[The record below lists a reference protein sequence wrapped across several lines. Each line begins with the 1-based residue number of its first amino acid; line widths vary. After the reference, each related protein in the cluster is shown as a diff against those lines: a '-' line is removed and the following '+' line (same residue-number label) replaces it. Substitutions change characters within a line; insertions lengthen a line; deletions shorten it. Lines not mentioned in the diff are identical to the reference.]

1 MHNIMYEIQANGK
14 WPRKFSNEKLF
25 PWIMNPQNL
34 YRPVNKNGSHFSPS
48 GTPVKCI
55 TYEEKAPST
64 IPWPMLSEAGH
75 VERVIKVLSVRCKV
89 KMTSH
94 LFYKCQRACGT
105 CLGKKKEN
113 RSKTTPQVWILL
125 WNKGPLVRVLST
137 AKILWKVLEYFL
149 QWYFMS
155 VAEKRKKKYR
165 TPKCLTTE
173 VRLRLSVALKV
184 Q

>member
-55 TYEEKAPST
+55 TCEEKAPST

-105 CLGKKKEN
+105 CLGKKK
-113 RSKTTPQVWILL
+113 KTGARLHHRFGYSCETKGLLCECFPQQKSSGKFWNIFCSGILCQWL
-125 WNKGPLVRVLST
+125 RNEK
-137 AKILWKVLEYFL
+137 KISY
-149 QWYFMS
+149 
-155 VAEKRKKKYR
+155 
-165 TPKCLTTE
+165 P
-173 VRLRLSVALKV
+173 
-184 Q
+184 